1 MDFGRRL
8 TLAVL
13 AAASLARLAVF
24 AYAARG
30 GILVGEGRVTADIAV
45 NLLEGRGLT
54 LSESMLTPRDAGQGG
69 GGLNDLTFEFY
80 RRLDGFYGVLRP
92 GRPTGFFVPG
102 YILFEAAIFAVAGH
116 GNLLAVRGVQLL
128 MGLVSVWAGLSIA
141 RRFLSGRWLALA
153 GIALALNPFELYYEA
168 IPSTQGLFSPLF
180 LVSVLLSLEV
190 LERGGLPTAAA
201 AALSWAAGYLVR
213 PAALPVSAWLAVC
226 MILQSAGRRAAPPR
240 QAWATLLFVAVFM
253 LSLVPWGMRQQRVTG
268 EFRITPTQGG
278 VNLWEYNGRIFSD
291 RFEHEQ
297 QGALTLYGP
306 LRESL
311 LGRLRR
317 PELAEFPEFRDE
329 PEWYRDSV
337 LTARTIEFLKANPV
351 LLARLPLLRF
361 VEFFKPFPLNRFPV
375 AYILAGLASFGL
387 VLVFAGAGAVSM
399 ARRRTA
405 GAIFLVGGAA
415 VYSLL
420 HLATAAGTPHR
431 VAIDSILIVLA
442 CEGLRI
448 AWSRRTAR

>member
-1 MDFGRRL
+1 MDSHRRL
-8 TLAVL
+8 TPAVL
-13 AAASLARLAVF
+13 ALALLARIAVF

-54 LSESMLTPRDAGQGG
+54 LSEQMLSPRDSGQGSG
-69 GGLNDLTFEFY
+69 RLDDVTFELY
-80 RRLDGFYGVLRP
+80 RRVDGFYGVLRP

-102 YILFEAAIFAVAGH
+102 YILFEAAVFAVAGH

-141 RRFLSGRWLALA
+141 RRLLSGGWLALA
-153 GIALALNPFELYYEA
+153 GLVLALNPFELYYEA

-180 LVSVLLSLEV
+180 LASILLSLTL
-190 LERGGLPTAAA
+190 LERGGLPAAGA
-201 AALSWAAGYLVR
+201 AALSWAASFLVR
-213 PAALPVSAWLAVC
+213 PVALPVCAWLAVC
-226 MILQSAGRRAAPPR
+226 LLLPSAGRRTAFAR
-240 QAWATLLFVAVFM
+240 RACTALFFAAVFA
-253 LSLVPWGMRQQRVTG
+253 LALVPWGLRQQRVTG

-278 VNLWEYNGRIFSD
+278 VNLWEYNGRIFSGM
-291 RFEHEQ
+291 FEHEQ

-306 LRESL
+306 LRESM
-311 LGRLRR
+311 LGRLER

-329 PEWYRDSV
+329 PERYRDSV
-337 LTARTIEFLKANPV
+337 LTARTIAFLKANPV
-351 LLARLPLLRF
+351 LLVRLPLLRF
-361 VEFFKPFPLNRFPV
+361 VEFFKPFPLNRFPA
-375 AYILAGLASFGL
+375 AYILAGLASFGM
-387 VLVFAGAGAVSM
+387 VLVFAGAGAVAV

-405 GAIFLVGGAA
+405 VAVFLVGGAA
-415 VYSLL
+415 AYSLL

-431 VAIDSILIVLA
+431 VAIDTILIVLA

-448 AWSRRTAR
+448 AWSRRSAG